1 MITKVNKYKKLSKI
15 GEGTY
20 GVVYKAED
28 IQKKRIVALKKIR
41 LKPEEEGIPS
51 TAIREISLLKE
62 CKQENI
68 IHLIDVIHTK
78 TKLTLIFEYCETD
91 LKKIMD
97 ENNES
102 KNKKIPLPNTKKYFY
117 QILKGLNYL
126 HKNKIIHRD
135 LKPQN
140 LLINSNQKLKICDFG
155 LARGFGVPVKTFT
168 NEVVTLWYRPPD
180 ILLGSKIYDISC
192 DIWSAGCIFGEMLLG
207 HPIFYGKNESEQCD
221 NIFNVIGTPDEEEFT
236 WLKESPEWN
245 TGNNGDG
252 FMKVDRKNFKE
263 FFKDI
268 NDEFAID
275 ILDKIL
281 IFDPEKRINCEELLK
296 HQYFSDVD
304 DE

>member
-20 GVVYKAED
+20 GIVYKAED

-62 CKQENI
+62 CKNKNI

-78 TKLTLIFEYCETD
+78 SKLTLIFEYCETD
-91 LKKIMD
+91 LKRIMD
-97 ENNES
+97 EKREE
-102 KNKKIPLPNTKKYFY
+102 KLPLKTIKEYFY
-117 QILKGLNYL
+117 QIIKGLNYL
-126 HKNKIIHRD
+126 HKKKIIHRD

-140 LLINSNQKLKICDFG
+140 LLINSENKIKICDFG
-155 LARGFGVPVKTFT
+155 LARGYGVPVKTYT

-180 ILLGSKIYDISC
+180 ILLGNKIYDISC
-192 DIWSAGCIFGEMLLG
+192 DIWSAGCIFAEMLLG
-207 HPIFYGKNESEQCD
+207 HPLFSGKNESEQCEQ
-221 NIFNVIGTPDEEEFT
+221 IFHLIGTPDEDTFN

-245 TGNNGDG
+245 TGINGDG
-252 FMKVDRKNFKE
+252 FTKVTRKNFLTT
-263 FFKDI
+263 FNQID
-268 NDEFAID
+268 DQLAID

-281 IFDPEKRINCEELLK
+281 VFDPEQRICTDDLLK
-296 HQYFSDVD
+296 HPFFQDLD
-304 DE
+304 LTNL

>member
-20 GVVYKAED
+20 GIVYKAED

-62 CKQENI
+62 CKNKNI

-78 TKLTLIFEYCETD
+78 SKLTLIFEYCETD
-91 LKKIMD
+91 LKRIMD
-97 ENNES
+97 EKREE
-102 KNKKIPLPNTKKYFY
+102 KLPLKTIKEYFY
-117 QILKGLNYL
+117 QIIKGLNYL
-126 HKNKIIHRD
+126 HKKKIIHRD

-140 LLINSNQKLKICDFG
+140 LLINLENKIKICDFG
-155 LARGFGVPVKTFT
+155 LARGYGVPVKTYT

-180 ILLGSKIYDISC
+180 ILLGNKIYDISC
-192 DIWSAGCIFGEMLLG
+192 DIWSAGCIFAEMLLG
-207 HPIFYGKNESEQCD
+207 HPLFSGKNESEQCEQ
-221 NIFNVIGTPDEEEFT
+221 IFHLIGTPDEDTFN

-245 TGNNGDG
+245 TGINGDG
-252 FMKVDRKNFKE
+252 FTKVTRKNFLTT
-263 FFKDI
+263 FNQVD
-268 NDEFAID
+268 DQLAID

-281 IFDPEKRINCEELLK
+281 VFDPEQRICTDDLLK
-296 HQYFSDVD
+296 HPFFQDLD
-304 DE
+304 LTNL

>member
-20 GVVYKAED
+20 GIVYKAED

-62 CKQENI
+62 CKNKNI

-78 TKLTLIFEYCETD
+78 SKLTLIFEYCETD
-91 LKKIMD
+91 LKRIMD
-97 ENNES
+97 EKREE
-102 KNKKIPLPNTKKYFY
+102 KLPLKTIKEYLY
-117 QILKGLNYL
+117 QIIKGLNYL
-126 HKNKIIHRD
+126 HKKKIIHRD

-140 LLINSNQKLKICDFG
+140 LLINSENKIKICDFG
-155 LARGFGVPVKTFT
+155 LARGYGVPVKTYT

-180 ILLGSKIYDISC
+180 ILLGNKIYDISC
-192 DIWSAGCIFGEMLLG
+192 DIWSAGCIFAEMLLG
-207 HPIFYGKNESEQCD
+207 HPLFSGKNESEQCEQ
-221 NIFNVIGTPDEEEFT
+221 IFHLIGTPDEDTFN

-245 TGNNGDG
+245 TGINGDG
-252 FMKVDRKNFKE
+252 FTKVTRKNFLTT
-263 FFKDI
+263 FNQVD
-268 NDEFAID
+268 DQLAID

-281 IFDPEKRINCEELLK
+281 VFDPEQRICTDDLLK
-296 HQYFSDVD
+296 HPFFQDLD
-304 DE
+304 LTNL

>member
-20 GVVYKAED
+20 GIVYKAED

-62 CKQENI
+62 CKNKNI

-78 TKLTLIFEYCETD
+78 SKLTLIFEYCETD
-91 LKKIMD
+91 LKRIMD
-97 ENNES
+97 EKREE
-102 KNKKIPLPNTKKYFY
+102 KLPLKTIKEYFY
-117 QILKGLNYL
+117 QIIKGLNYL
-126 HKNKIIHRD
+126 HKKKIIHRD

-140 LLINSNQKLKICDFG
+140 LLINSENKIKICDFG
-155 LARGFGVPVKTFT
+155 LARGYGVPVKTYT

-180 ILLGSKIYDISC
+180 ILLGNKIYDISC
-192 DIWSAGCIFGEMLLG
+192 DIWSAGCIFAEMLLG
-207 HPIFYGKNESEQCD
+207 HPLFSGKNESEQCEQ
-221 NIFNVIGTPDEEEFT
+221 IFHLIGTPDEDTFN

-245 TGNNGDG
+245 TGINGDG
-252 FMKVDRKNFKE
+252 FTKVTRKNFLTT
-263 FFKDI
+263 FNQVD
-268 NDEFAID
+268 DQLAID

-281 IFDPEKRINCEELLK
+281 VFDPEQRICTDDLLK
-296 HQYFSDVD
+296 HPFFQDLD
-304 DE
+304 LINL

>member
-20 GVVYKAED
+20 GIVYKAED

-62 CKQENI
+62 CKNKNI

-78 TKLTLIFEYCETD
+78 SKLTLIFEYCETD
-91 LKKIMD
+91 LKRIMD
-97 ENNES
+97 EKREE
-102 KNKKIPLPNTKKYFY
+102 KLPLKTIKEYFY
-117 QILKGLNYL
+117 QIIKGLNYL
-126 HKNKIIHRD
+126 HKKKIIHRD

-140 LLINSNQKLKICDFG
+140 LLINSENKIKICDFG
-155 LARGFGVPVKTFT
+155 LARGYGVPVKTYT

-180 ILLGSKIYDISC
+180 ILLGNKIYDISC
-192 DIWSAGCIFGEMLLG
+192 DIWSAGCIFAEMLLG
-207 HPIFYGKNESEQCD
+207 HPLFSGKNESEQCEQ
-221 NIFNVIGTPDEEEFT
+221 IFHLIGTPDEDTFN

-245 TGNNGDG
+245 TGINGDG
-252 FMKVDRKNFKE
+252 FTKVTRKNFLTT
-263 FFKDI
+263 FNQID
-268 NDEFAID
+268 DQLAID

-281 IFDPEKRINCEELLK
+281 FFDTEQIICIYYLFIHLFFKDLDLTNL
-296 HQYFSDVD
+296 
-304 DE
+304 

>member
-62 CKQENI
+62 CKQKNI
-68 IHLIDVIHTK
+68 IHLIDVIHTN

-91 LKKIMD
+91 LKRIMD
-97 ENNES
+97 ENKNE
-102 KNKKIPLPNTKKYFY
+102 IPLKNTKKYFY

-140 LLINSNQKLKICDFG
+140 LLINSENKLKICDFG

-207 HPIFYGKNESEQCD
+207 HPIFLGKNESEQCEK
-221 NIFNVIGTPDEEEFT
+221 IFEIIGTPDEEEFN

-252 FMKVDRKNFKE
+252 FSKFERKNFFE

-268 NDEFAID
+268 HDDKAVD

-281 IFDPEKRINCEELLK
+281 VFDPEKRINTDELLK
-296 HQYFSDVD
+296 HDYFIDLD
-304 DE
+304 KNDL

>member
-20 GVVYKAED
+20 GIVYKAED

-62 CKQENI
+62 CKNKNI

-78 TKLTLIFEYCETD
+78 SKLTLIFEYCETD
-91 LKKIMD
+91 LKRIMD
-97 ENNES
+97 EKREE
-102 KNKKIPLPNTKKYFY
+102 KLPLKTIKEYFY
-117 QILKGLNYL
+117 QIIKGLNYL
-126 HKNKIIHRD
+126 HKKKIIHRD

-140 LLINSNQKLKICDFG
+140 LLINSENKIKICDFG
-155 LARGFGVPVKTFT
+155 LARGYGVPVKTYT

-180 ILLGSKIYDISC
+180 ILLGNKIYDISC
-192 DIWSAGCIFGEMLLG
+192 DIWSAGCIFAEMLLG
-207 HPIFYGKNESEQCD
+207 HPLFSGKNESEQCEQ
-221 NIFNVIGTPDEEEFT
+221 IFHLIGTPDEDTFN

-245 TGNNGDG
+245 TGINGDG
-252 FMKVDRKNFKE
+252 FTKVTRKNFLTT
-263 FFKDI
+263 FNQVD
-268 NDEFAID
+268 DQFAID

-281 IFDPEKRINCEELLK
+281 VFDPEQRISTDDLLK
-296 HQYFSDVD
+296 HQFFQDLD
-304 DE
+304 LTNL

>member
-20 GVVYKAED
+20 GIVYKAED

-62 CKQENI
+62 CKNKNI

-78 TKLTLIFEYCETD
+78 SKLTLIFEYCETD
-91 LKKIMD
+91 LKRIMD
-97 ENNES
+97 EKREE
-102 KNKKIPLPNTKKYFY
+102 KLPLKTIKEYFY
-117 QILKGLNYL
+117 QIIKGLNYL
-126 HKNKIIHRD
+126 HKKKIIHRD

-140 LLINSNQKLKICDFG
+140 LLINSENKIKICDFG
-155 LARGFGVPVKTFT
+155 LARGYGVPVKTYT

-180 ILLGSKIYDISC
+180 ILLGNKIYDISC
-192 DIWSAGCIFGEMLLG
+192 DIWSAGCIFAEMLLG
-207 HPIFYGKNESEQCD
+207 HPLFSGKNESEQCEQ
-221 NIFNVIGTPDEEEFT
+221 IFHLIGTPDEDTFN

-245 TGNNGDG
+245 TGINGDG
-252 FMKVDRKNFKE
+252 FTKVTRKNFLTT
-263 FFKDI
+263 FNQVD
-268 NDEFAID
+268 DQLAID

-281 IFDPEKRINCEELLK
+281 VFDPEQRICTDDLLK
-296 HQYFSDVD
+296 HPFFFFFDLTNL
-304 DE
+304 

>member
-62 CKQENI
+62 CKNKNI

-78 TKLTLIFEYCETD
+78 SKLTLIFEYCETD
-91 LKKIMD
+91 LKRIMD
-97 ENNES
+97 EKREE
-102 KNKKIPLPNTKKYFY
+102 KLPLKTIKEYFY
-117 QILKGLNYL
+117 QIIKGLNYL
-126 HKNKIIHRD
+126 HKKKIIHRD

-140 LLINSNQKLKICDFG
+140 LLINSENKIKICDFG
-155 LARGFGVPVKTFT
+155 LARGYGVPVKTYT

-180 ILLGSKIYDISC
+180 ILLGNKIYDISC
-192 DIWSAGCIFGEMLLG
+192 DIWSAGCIFAEMLLG
-207 HPIFYGKNESEQCD
+207 HPLFSGKNESEQCEQ
-221 NIFNVIGTPDEEEFT
+221 IFHLIGTPDEDTFN

-245 TGNNGDG
+245 TGINGDG
-252 FMKVDRKNFKE
+252 FTKVTRKNFLTT
-263 FFKDI
+263 FNQVD
-268 NDEFAID
+268 DQLAID

-281 IFDPEKRINCEELLK
+281 VFDPEQRICTDDLLK
-296 HQYFSDVD
+296 HPFFQDLD
-304 DE
+304 LTNL

>member
-20 GVVYKAED
+20 GIVYKAED

-62 CKQENI
+62 CKNKNI

-78 TKLTLIFEYCETD
+78 SKLTLIFEYCETD
-91 LKKIMD
+91 LKRIMD
-97 ENNES
+97 EKREE
-102 KNKKIPLPNTKKYFY
+102 KLPLKTIKEYFY
-117 QILKGLNYL
+117 QIIKGLNYL
-126 HKNKIIHRD
+126 HKKKIIHRD

-140 LLINSNQKLKICDFG
+140 LLINSENKIKICDFG
-155 LARGFGVPVKTFT
+155 LARGYGVPVKTYT

-180 ILLGSKIYDISC
+180 ILLGNKIYDISC
-192 DIWSAGCIFGEMLLG
+192 DIWSAGCIFAEMLLG
-207 HPIFYGKNESEQCD
+207 HPLFSGKNESEQCEQ
-221 NIFNVIGTPDEEEFT
+221 IFHLIGTPDEDTFN

-245 TGNNGDG
+245 TGINGDG
-252 FMKVDRKNFKE
+252 FTKVTRKNFLTT
-263 FFKDI
+263 FNQVD
-268 NDEFAID
+268 DQLAID

-281 IFDPEKRINCEELLK
+281 VFDPEQRICTDDLLK
-296 HQYFSDVD
+296 HPFFQDLD
-304 DE
+304 LTNL

>member
-20 GVVYKAED
+20 GIVYKAED

-62 CKQENI
+62 CKNKNI

-78 TKLTLIFEYCETD
+78 SKLTLIFEYCETD
-91 LKKIMD
+91 LKRIMD
-97 ENNES
+97 EKREE
-102 KNKKIPLPNTKKYFY
+102 KLPLKTIKEYFY
-117 QILKGLNYL
+117 QIIKGLNYL
-126 HKNKIIHRD
+126 HKKKIIHRD

-140 LLINSNQKLKICDFG
+140 LLINSENKIKICDFG
-155 LARGFGVPVKTFT
+155 LARGYGVPVKTYT

-180 ILLGSKIYDISC
+180 ILLGNKIYDISC
-192 DIWSAGCIFGEMLLG
+192 DIWSAGCIFAEMLLG
-207 HPIFYGKNESEQCD
+207 HPLFSGKNEGEQCEQ
-221 NIFNVIGTPDEEEFT
+221 IFHLIGTPDEDTFN

-245 TGNNGDG
+245 TGINGDG
-252 FMKVDRKNFKE
+252 FTKVTRKNFLTT
-263 FFKDI
+263 FNQVD
-268 NDEFAID
+268 DQLAID

-281 IFDPEKRINCEELLK
+281 VFDPEQRICTDDLLK
-296 HQYFSDVD
+296 HPFFQDLD
-304 DE
+304 LTNL